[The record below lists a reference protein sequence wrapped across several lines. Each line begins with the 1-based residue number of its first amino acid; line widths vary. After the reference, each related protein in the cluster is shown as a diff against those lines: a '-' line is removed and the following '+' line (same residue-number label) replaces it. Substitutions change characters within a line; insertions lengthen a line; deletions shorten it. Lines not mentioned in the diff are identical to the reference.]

1 MIHRMF
7 IPAHDYDLD
16 ATFSC
21 GQIFRWKLDT
31 DGSWRGFVAG
41 HAVRL
46 KAQPGGMIAE
56 IRVRSPVGLVILRWT
71 CLK

>member
-56 IRVRSPVGLVILRWT
+56 TTLLAVRTFTL
-71 CLK
+71 